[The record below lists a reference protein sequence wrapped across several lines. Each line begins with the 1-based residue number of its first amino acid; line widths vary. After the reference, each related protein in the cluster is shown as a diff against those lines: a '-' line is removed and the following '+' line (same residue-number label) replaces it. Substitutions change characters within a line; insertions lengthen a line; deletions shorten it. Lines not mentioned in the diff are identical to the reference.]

1 MNDMIYLDNA
11 ATSFPRPETVYQ
23 EMDRVNRTLSVN
35 AGRGSYKA
43 AREASELIQNTK
55 SEIAKLFHCS
65 GLVDVVFTPSITQAM
80 NQVINGLCINN
91 NTVLIL
97 TASTVLATALCS
109 YGEIYRK

>member
-43 AREASELIQNTK
+43 AREASEPMSL
-55 SEIAKLFHCS
+55 S
-65 GLVDVVFTPSITQAM
+65 
-80 NQVINGLCINN
+80 
-91 NTVLIL
+91 
-97 TASTVLATALCS
+97 
-109 YGEIYRK
+109 